1 MSKREHNTALRS
13 LRLPV
18 FRVRPKERQ
27 PRRKKSRWAKWAVLA
42 FAALAT
48 VLIISDTAF
57 AQCAMC
63 RTAMLNSPEGQKLA
77 RGFNHGILLLLSVPF
92 FVVGTIAFRLRKVY
106 LGGREGAVREES
118 PPQEIHPRS
127 CRV

>member
-13 LRLPV
+13 LQLPV

-42 FAALAT
+42 FAALAILL
-48 VLIISDTAF
+48 VASDTAF

-77 RGFNHGILLLLSVPF
+77 RGFNDGILFLLSVPF

-106 LGGREGAVREES
+106 LGSREGAVREEP
-118 PPQEIHPRS
+118 PPQEIHPGS

>member
-1 MSKREHNTALRS
+1 MSKREHSAALRS
-13 LRLPV
+13 LRLLA
-18 FRVRPKERQ
+18 FRVCPKERQ
-27 PRRKKSRWAKWAVLA
+27 PRRKKSRWAKWTLLT
-42 FAALAT
+42 FTALAILL
-48 VLIISDTAF
+48 VASDTAF

-77 RGFNHGILLLLSVPF
+77 RGFNDGILFLLSVPF

-106 LGGREGAVREES
+106 LGSREGAVREES
-118 PPQEIHPRS
+118 PPQEIHARS

>member
-1 MSKREHNTALRS
+1 M
-13 LRLPV
+13 
-18 FRVRPKERQ
+18 
-27 PRRKKSRWAKWAVLA
+27 LA
-42 FAALAT
+42 FAVLAT

-57 AQCAMC
+57 AQCSMC

-77 RGFNHGILLLLSVPF
+77 RGFNDGILFLLSVPF

-106 LGGREGAVREES
+106 LGSREGAVHKES
-118 PPQEIHPRS
+118 LPQKIHPGS

>member
-13 LRLPV
+13 LQRWA

-42 FAALAT
+42 FAALAILL
-48 VLIISDTAF
+48 VASDTAF

-77 RGFNHGILLLLSVPF
+77 RGFNDGILFLLSVPF

-106 LGGREGAVREES
+106 LGSREGAVHEES
-118 PPQEIHPRS
+118 LPQKIHARS

>member
-18 FRVRPKERQ
+18 SRLRLREQ
-27 PRRKKSRWAKWAVLA
+27 PPQRKKSKWAKWTLLA
-42 FAALAT
+42 FAALAILL
-48 VLIISDTAF
+48 VASDTAF

-77 RGFNHGILLLLSVPF
+77 RGFNDGILFLLSVPF

-106 LGGREGAVREES
+106 LGSREGAVRKEP
-118 PPQEIHPRS
+118 PPQEIHARS